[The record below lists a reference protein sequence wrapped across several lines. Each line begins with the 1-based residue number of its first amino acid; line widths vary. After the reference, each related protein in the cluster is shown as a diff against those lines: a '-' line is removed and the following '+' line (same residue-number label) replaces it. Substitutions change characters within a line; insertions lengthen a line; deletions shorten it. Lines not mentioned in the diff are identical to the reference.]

1 MGQMKRIAMINE
13 ESFWE
18 IASEY
23 LYIAEDW
30 DDYNRDYMLEHR
42 HLVDH
47 LNEDLEAELES
58 LWHNQ

>member
-1 MGQMKRIAMINE
+1 MGNMKRKAME
-13 ESFWE
+13 MEDEFYE
-18 IASEY
+18 MASEY
-23 LYIAEDW
+23 LYIAESW
-30 DDYNRDYMLEHR
+30 DEYRDYMLEHR